1 MSSWTIVSI
10 GLTATTCTLTLSIA
24 PYQTVLDFG
33 TGAGA
38 AVQFVQRLQTHM
50 SQYHTPFSV
59 SVGGGYVSMLDET
72 TTGGRW
78 EGGGTV
84 QASVADQYLSLVD
97 ATHGT
102 FGNKGMQERGGG
114 AKVWC

>member
-38 AVQFVQRLQTHM
+38 AVQFVQPSSPTLQAM
-50 SQYHTPFSV
+50 A
-59 SVGGGYVSMLDET
+59 LC
-72 TTGGRW
+72 
-78 EGGGTV
+78 
-84 QASVADQYLSLVD
+84 SLF
-97 ATHGT
+97 T
-102 FGNKGMQERGGG
+102 
-114 AKVWC
+114 